1 MGVAGLNVW
10 LRTHFGSC
18 FTHHR
23 WATGQTESKDEW
35 SRVEGVGVDLGGEL
49 HHLCQQSAG
58 THELFFFQ
66 RLHERLDAILLRLR
80 PLRSAVLAV
89 DGPGIQIRVAEDA
102 LTAFVGPL
110 IEQPRRASCQVGR
123 TETPT
128 YEGTAKREA
137 V

>member
-1 MGVAGLNVW
+1 MGVAGLHVW
-10 LRTHFGSC
+10 LRAHFGSC

-23 WATGQTESKDEW
+23 WTTGQTESKDEW

-89 DGPGIQIRVAEDA
+89 DGPGIKSGWLKMPIDSICRTANRATTQGQLPSGQNRDA
-102 LTAFVGPL
+102 DV
-110 IEQPRRASCQVGR
+110 
-123 TETPT
+123 
-128 YEGTAKREA
+128 
-137 V
+137 